1 MVSNPELTIEEKYLK
16 VVEWRKRSC
25 TNWRQKNREKHNEIT
40 RNYYNKRKD
49 ESEYMENKRTKA
61 RASYKRR
68 QEAKTK
74 QEEENVKEEAP
85 AINLSLYSI
94 DTDV

>member
-1 MVSNPELTIEEKYLK
+1 MESKPELTIEEKYHK

-49 ESEYMENKRTKA
+49 EPEYMEHKRAKA

-68 QEAKTK
+68 KEAKTK
-74 QEEENVKEEAP
+74 QEEENGKEEAP
-85 AINLSLYSI
+85 AINISLYST

>member
-1 MVSNPELTIEEKYLK
+1 MSKKLRINFSTIINKLRLFFKSRDSSQWE
-16 VVEWRKRSC
+16 
-25 TNWRQKNREKHNEIT
+25 QIT

-49 ESEYMENKRTKA
+49 EPEYMEHKRAKA

-74 QEEENVKEEAP
+74 QEEENGKEEAP
-85 AINLSLYSI
+85 AINISLYST